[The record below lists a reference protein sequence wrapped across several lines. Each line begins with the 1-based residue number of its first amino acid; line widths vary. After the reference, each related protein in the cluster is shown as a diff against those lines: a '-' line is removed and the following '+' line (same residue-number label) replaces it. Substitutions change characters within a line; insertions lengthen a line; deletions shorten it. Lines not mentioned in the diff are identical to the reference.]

1 MQPPVTPAAKSGVV
15 QDWLRGLSRDEIAAN
30 HGLSAGTITNIIRHW
45 RLGLDQTSAD
55 ELREFAVSLKRLR
68 ITAPVC
74 AEGARIASMLTSLGI
89 DKNDLDLFISE
100 TYGQCINLGLQPARI
115 VQDLKQFLDL
125 SDSVPWEQ
133 ISNLIEQQLARKE
146 LLEGEIQRLEIQA
159 SEAKKRL
166 DTALEEETASK
177 NEMNQFFI
185 FNREIR
191 KNRIPMEDLSK
202 FVEMIKDIKLL
213 GYDPKV
219 ILSKF
224 SDFEKLQIVEKELME
239 RVKEFTDKK
248 TKLENECASTQAWL
262 DTHSLTLGKLVELEQ
277 MGFGLK
283 ELKILWNKITEIG
296 TANNLNSYQV
306 VQKFL
311 KDIERYDD
319 KLGFEAQLYN
329 SEVGIQMIQPM
340 IQRLL
345 IDLIYSLIRILAGHL
360 DDIKKIG
367 EFRALL
373 KEAKGEHVTVPELK
387 IAVIKAIDLMI
398 RPISSLDNRTVEIL
412 NSAKLALESTLSDIL

>member
-1 MQPPVTPAAKSGVV
+1 
-15 QDWLRGLSRDEIAAN
+15 
-30 HGLSAGTITNIIRHW
+30 
-45 RLGLDQTSAD
+45 
-55 ELREFAVSLKRLR
+55 
-68 ITAPVC
+68 
-74 AEGARIASMLTSLGI
+74 MLTSLGI

-100 TYGQCINLGLQPARI
+100 TYGHCTKLGLQPARI

-166 DTALEEETASK
+166 DTALEEEAASK

-191 KNRIPMEDLSK
+191 KNRIPMEDLPK
-202 FVEMIKDIKLL
+202 FVEMIMGIKLL

-239 RVKEFTDKK
+239 RMKEFTDKK
-248 TKLENECASTQAWL
+248 TKLENECASTQGWL
-262 DTHSLTLGKLVELEQ
+262 DTHCLTLGKYFELEQ

-296 TANNLNSYQV
+296 TANNLKPDHA

-319 KLGFEAQLYN
+319 KLGFEAQSHN
-329 SEVGIQMIQPM
+329 SEVGIQMIQSM
-340 IQRLL
+340 NQGLL
-345 IDLIYSLIRILAGHL
+345 IDLISSLIRILAGHL

-367 EFRALL
+367 EFRAL
-373 KEAKGEHVTVPELK
+373 ERSKGG
-387 IAVIKAIDLMI
+387 A
-398 RPISSLDNRTVEIL
+398 RYCSRT
-412 NSAKLALESTLSDIL
+412 KDCRH

>member
-1 MQPPVTPAAKSGVV
+1 MQPPVTPATKSEVV
-15 QDWLRGLSRDEIAAN
+15 QDWLRGLSRDTIAAN

-74 AEGARIASMLTSLGI
+74 AEGARIVSMLTSLGI
-89 DKNDLDLFISE
+89 AKNDFDLFISE
-100 TYGQCINLGLQPARI
+100 TYGQCIKLGLQPERI
-115 VQDLKQFLDL
+115 VQDLKQFLDV

-133 ISNLIEQQLARKE
+133 ILNHIEQQLARKE
-146 LLEGEIQRLEIQA
+146 LLEEEIQRLEIQA
-159 SEAKKRL
+159 FEAKKRR
-166 DTALEEETASK
+166 DTALEEEAASK

-191 KNRIPMEDLSK
+191 KNRIPMEDLPK
-202 FVEMIKDIKLL
+202 FVEMIKGIKLL

-224 SDFEKLQIVEKELME
+224 SDFEKLQIVEKELMD
-239 RVKEFTDKK
+239 RVNEFTDKK
-248 TKLENECASTQAWL
+248 TKLEIQCASMQAWL
-262 DTHSLTLGKLVELEQ
+262 DTHSLTLGKYFELEQ

-283 ELKILWNKITEIG
+283 ELKTLWNKIIEIG
-296 TANNLNSYQV
+296 TANNLNSYQT

-319 KLGFEAQLYN
+319 KIGFEAQLHN
-329 SEVGIQMIQPM
+329 EVGIQMFQSM
-340 IQRLL
+340 TQGLL
-345 IDLIYSLIRILAGHL
+345 IDLISYLIRILAGHI

-367 EFRALL
+367 EFRPLL

-412 NSAKLALESTLSDIL
+412 NSAKLALESTQSDIL

>member
-1 MQPPVTPAAKSGVV
+1 MG
-15 QDWLRGLSRDEIAAN
+15 
-30 HGLSAGTITNIIRHW
+30 AGTVTNIIRQL

-133 ISNLIEQQLARKE
+133 ISNLIEQQLA
-146 LLEGEIQRLEIQA
+146 
-159 SEAKKRL
+159 KKRH

-191 KNRIPMEDLSK
+191 KNRIPMEDLPK

-248 TKLENECASTQAWL
+248 TKLENECAST
-262 DTHSLTLGKLVELEQ
+262 
-277 MGFGLK
+277 
-283 ELKILWNKITEIG
+283 
-296 TANNLNSYQV
+296 
-306 VQKFL
+306 
-311 KDIERYDD
+311 
-319 KLGFEAQLYN
+319 
-329 SEVGIQMIQPM
+329 
-340 IQRLL
+340 
-345 IDLIYSLIRILAGHL
+345 
-360 DDIKKIG
+360 
-367 EFRALL
+367 
-373 KEAKGEHVTVPELK
+373 HVS
-387 IAVIKAIDLMI
+387 I
-398 RPISSLDNRTVEIL
+398 
-412 NSAKLALESTLSDIL
+412 

>member
-1 MQPPVTPAAKSGVV
+1 VRACKEKPSYVQEVDDVLFYSTTIMMSQMKGIVV
-15 QDWLRGLSRDEIAAN
+15 E
-30 HGLSAGTITNIIRHW
+30 
-45 RLGLDQTSAD
+45 
-55 ELREFAVSLKRLR
+55 RLR

-89 DKNDLDLFISE
+89 DKNDFDLFISE
-100 TYGQCINLGLQPARI
+100 TYGQCIKLGLQPERI
-115 VQDLKQFLDL
+115 VHDLKHFINL
-125 SDSVPWEQ
+125 SESVPWEQ
-133 ISNLIEQQLARKE
+133 ISNHIEQQLARKQLSE
-146 LLEGEIQRLEIQA
+146 EEIQRLEIQA

-166 DTALEEETASK
+166 DTALEEEAASK

-191 KNRIPMEDLSK
+191 KNRIPMEDLPK
-202 FVEMIKDIKLL
+202 FVEMIKGIKQL

-248 TKLENECASTQAWL
+248 AKLENECASTRAWL
-262 DTHSLTLGKLVELEQ
+262 DTHNLTRDKCFELEQ

-283 ELKILWNKITEIG
+283 ELKTLWNKITEIG
-296 TANNLNSYQV
+296 TANNLKPDLA

-319 KLGFEAQLYN
+319 KLGFEAQSHN
-329 SEVGIQMIQPM
+329 SEVGIQMTQV
-340 IQRLL
+340 LL
-345 IDLIYSLIRILAGHL
+345 IDFISNLTRILAGHL

-387 IAVIKAIDLMI
+387 IAVIKAIDSMI
-398 RPISSLDNRTVEIL
+398 RARSSLDNRTVEIL
-412 NSAKLALESTLSDIL
+412 NSAKLALESTPSDIL